1 MSSKRYKKLPEKT
14 KELSAQ
20 SIEKLIPEIK
30 KNCTTKFDESLDLNL
45 QINNK
50 QKKSEINLRT
60 VVNLPAG
67 SGKKIKVAVVCEE
80 AKSKIAKDAGADI
93 VGGEEFIEKIKSGEL
108 NFEKL
113 ICTPSMMVKL
123 SKLGK
128 VLGPKGLMPNPK
140 LGTVTDDLN
149 KAVSNAKS
157 GQAEIK
163 NDKDGNLGL
172 SLGKKSFSDEKIIK
186 NFNAVLD
193 VLEKE
198 KGNQTIKGDLI
209 KRAFLTS
216 TMGVSYKLK
225 LLLLIIV
232 WLWSPLL
239 GWITINCFPDQFLIL
254 HLIRRTLYH
263 LHQKAD
269 LSTSINIS
277 FEKIY

>member
-14 KELSAQ
+14 KELPSDV
-20 SIEKLIPEIK
+20 IEKLIPK
-30 KNCTTKFDESLDLNL
+30 LKQNCTSKFDESLDLSI

-80 AKSKIAKDAGADI
+80 AKDQIAKDAGADI
-93 VGGEEFIEKIKSGEL
+93 VGGEDFIEKIKSGEL

-113 ICTPSMMVKL
+113 ICTPSMMIKL

-140 LGTVTDDLN
+140 LGTVTEDLK
-149 KAVSNAKS
+149 KAVTDAKS

-163 NDKDGNLGL
+163 NDKDGNIGL
-172 SLGKKSFSDEKIIK
+172 SLGKKSFTDDNLIK
-186 NFNAVLD
+186 NFNAVFD
-193 VLEKE
+193 VLERE

-209 KRAFLTS
+209 KSAFLTS
-216 TMGVSYKLK
+216 TMGISYKLK
-225 LLLLIIV
+225 L
-232 WLWSPLL
+232 P
-239 GWITINCFPDQFLIL
+239 
-254 HLIRRTLYH
+254 
-263 LHQKAD
+263 K
-269 LSTSINIS
+269 NI
-277 FEKIY
+277 

>member
-20 SIEKLIPEIK
+20 LIEKLIPEIK

-113 ICTPSMMVKL
+113 ICTPSMMIKL

-172 SLGKKSFSDEKIIK
+172 SLGKKSFSDEKIIQ

-209 KRAFLTS
+209 KSSFLTS

-225 LLLLIIV
+225 L
-232 WLWSPLL
+232 P
-239 GWITINCFPDQFLIL
+239 
-254 HLIRRTLYH
+254 
-263 LHQKAD
+263 K
-269 LSTSINIS
+269 NI
-277 FEKIY
+277 